1 MTIKELV
8 SDNINK
14 GYKLKDA
21 ENLAAEEIILKKI
34 ASSDMA
40 EHVTLKGGIVMYN
53 LTKNNRRVTQD
64 IDFDLIRYS
73 IDKESIKAFIEKMN
87 RIDDGFSLSTLG
99 QIEDLSQEDYKGV
112 RVRLAIKDK
121 VNSRLKLKLD
131 IGVHTYTAITQ
142 ERIVFSFGHDEN
154 ISVKVNPPEQIFAEK
169 LLSLARLGAISG
181 RYKDLYDFYY
191 LIKEKCISK
200 KKVGEIL
207 KLFFDF
213 SKKKPDSLLELQES
227 IEDTLNNEG
236 FLTEASRPSSRWIDV
251 DIAEVKETIL
261 NFVNSL

>member
-1 MTIKELV
+1 M
-8 SDNINK
+8 
-14 GYKLKDA
+14 
-21 ENLAAEEIILKKI
+21 
-34 ASSDMA
+34 
-40 EHVTLKGGIVMYN
+40 
-53 LTKNNRRVTQD
+53 
-64 IDFDLIRYS
+64 
-73 IDKESIKAFIEKMN
+73 
-87 RIDDGFSLSTLG
+87 
-99 QIEDLSQEDYKGV
+99 
-112 RVRLAIKDK
+112 
-121 VNSRLKLKLD
+121 KLKLD

-169 LLSLARLGAISG
+169 LLSLARLGVISG

-191 LIKEKCISK
+191 LIKEKCVSK
-200 KKVGEIL
+200 EKVGEIL
-207 KLFFDF
+207 KLFFEL

>member
-73 IDKESIKAFIEKMN
+73 IDKESIKAFIDKMN
-87 RIDDGFSLSTLG
+87 RIDDGFSLNALG

-121 VNSRLKLKLD
+121 TNTCLKLKLD
-131 IGVHTYTAITQ
+131 IGVHTYTAIMQ
-142 ERIVFSFGHDEN
+142 ERVVFSFAHGGN
-154 ISVKVNPPEQIFAEK
+154 VSIQVNPPEQIFAEK

-207 KLFFDF
+207 KLFFDL
-213 SKKKPDSLLELQES
+213 SKKKPNSLIELQES
-227 IEDTLNNEG
+227 IEDTLNNKY
-236 FLTEASRPSSRWIDV
+236 FLAEASRPSSRWIDV
-251 DIAEVKETIL
+251 DIEDVKETIL
-261 NFVNSL
+261 DFVNGL

>member
-21 ENLAAEEIILKKI
+21 ENLSAEELILKKI

-73 IDKESIKAFIEKMN
+73 IDKESIKAFIDKMN

-112 RVRLAIKDK
+112 RVRLAIKI
-121 VNSRLKLKLD
+121 R
-131 IGVHTYTAITQ
+131 
-142 ERIVFSFGHDEN
+142 
-154 ISVKVNPPEQIFAEK
+154 
-169 LLSLARLGAISG
+169 
-181 RYKDLYDFYY
+181 
-191 LIKEKCISK
+191 
-200 KKVGEIL
+200 
-207 KLFFDF
+207 
-213 SKKKPDSLLELQES
+213 
-227 IEDTLNNEG
+227 
-236 FLTEASRPSSRWIDV
+236 
-251 DIAEVKETIL
+251 
-261 NFVNSL
+261 

>member
-73 IDKESIKAFIEKMN
+73 IDKESIKAFTFGCLVGIFHASRHQIN
-87 RIDDGFSLSTLG
+87 RLVGSGCFEQFQDVVAAQGTHLS
-99 QIEDLSQEDYKGV
+99 
-112 RVRLAIKDK
+112 
-121 VNSRLKLKLD
+121 
-131 IGVHTYTAITQ
+131 
-142 ERIVFSFGHDEN
+142 
-154 ISVKVNPPEQIFAEK
+154 
-169 LLSLARLGAISG
+169 
-181 RYKDLYDFYY
+181 
-191 LIKEKCISK
+191 
-200 KKVGEIL
+200 VGEDAVESVGL
-207 KLFFDF
+207 LHGFVQVDF
-213 SKKKPDSLLELQES
+213 RAADSHLMAQLADHVADHGEQRLVVVNDQ
-227 IEDTLNNEG
+227 
-236 FLTEASRPSSRWIDV
+236 DV
-251 DIAEVKETIL
+251 AL
-261 NFVNSL
+261 

>member
-73 IDKESIKAFIEKMN
+73 IDKESIKAFIDKMN
-87 RIDDGFSLSTLG
+87 RIDDGFSLNALG

-121 VNSRLKLKLD
+121 TNTCLKLKLD
-131 IGVHTYTAITQ
+131 IGVHTYTAIMQ
-142 ERIVFSFGHDEN
+142 ERVVFSFAHGGN
-154 ISVKVNPPEQIFAEK
+154 VSIQVNPPEQIFAEK
-169 LLSLARLGAISG
+169 LLSCHTLRFRTRGDHHGVLSSQLHRRIVPVEWCGEES
-181 RYKDLYDFYY
+181 RLYD
-191 LIKEKCISK
+191 
-200 KKVGEIL
+200 GTT
-207 KLFFDF
+207 
-213 SKKKPDSLLELQES
+213 DSHC
-227 IEDTLNNEG
+227 
-236 FLTEASRPSSRWIDV
+236 A
-251 DIAEVKETIL
+251 
-261 NFVNSL
+261 